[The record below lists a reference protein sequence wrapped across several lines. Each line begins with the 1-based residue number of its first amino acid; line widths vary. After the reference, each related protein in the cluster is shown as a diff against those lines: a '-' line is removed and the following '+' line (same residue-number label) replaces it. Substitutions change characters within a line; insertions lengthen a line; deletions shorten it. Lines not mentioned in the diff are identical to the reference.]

1 MSNPG
6 RTFARLW
13 IAGCFTVILAFAT
26 TAVTTGDTKPTA
38 DVDGQAIPLSSV
50 ASYHCHDAAFPVI
63 SCFRSA
69 AKRDA
74 SLSEQRAGNAAAPPL
89 YVTVFAHENYGGSS
103 FSASVS
109 YSHLGILGWNDMI
122 TSFKSL
128 NGQHPK
134 FWHDA
139 EYGLPAWQWAVGAW
153 VPNVG
158 PGANDKFSAMRNVP

>member
-1 MSNPG
+1 M
-6 RTFARLW
+6 
-13 IAGCFTVILAFAT
+13 
-26 TAVTTGDTKPTA
+26 
-38 DVDGQAIPLSSV
+38 
-50 ASYHCHDAAFPVI
+50 
-63 SCFRSA
+63 
-69 AKRDA
+69 
-74 SLSEQRAGNAAAPPL
+74 
-89 YVTVFAHENYGGSS
+89 TVFAHENYGGSS

-139 EYGLPAWQWAVGAW
+139 EYGLPAWQWAVGAR